1 MKCHILTNRKM
12 NCNEDVLEVDILP
25 EENEPLNQNVSI
37 RKNLTVCFQSFV
49 FCLKVFKISVTFAF
63 QACFLTFKILRLTAW
78 DSISDFLIAYKH
90 LR

>member
-1 MKCHILTNRKM
+1 M
-12 NCNEDVLEVDILP
+12 NGNEDVLEVHILP

-37 RKNLTVCFQSFV
+37 RRNLTVCFQSFV